1 MQRKHTGMIHRL
13 AASIL
18 DLCLPRTCAGCRQT
32 WMLAE
37 QGCWCSQCMPDLGWI
52 RSPRCPSCGTPFLD
66 SPQSDDHLCGDCLK
80 NSFSF
85 DVARSAVL
93 YAGVVRERIHQ
104 LKFGRQLHW
113 SSALVDLLVKTSG
126 GEEALPPVDFILPVP
141 LHRQRLQERGFNQAG
156 LMAGEFGRRWSIP
169 VRFGVLVRQR
179 ATQPQTRLG
188 RRERLENVQGAFT
201 VVKPEL
207 VRDRSVLLI
216 DDVFTTG
223 TTLSECARV
232 LKRAGAH
239 QVAAVTVARVA
250 PDAHLHGVDDL
261 GGSGW
266 RET

>member
-1 MQRKHTGMIHRL
+1 MTGMIQQL
-13 AASIL
+13 AAAIL

-37 QGCWCSQCMPDLGWI
+37 EGHWCPECTPSLDWI
-52 RSPRCPSCGTPFLD
+52 KSPLCPSCGTPFLD
-66 SPQSDDHLCGDCLK
+66 SPESDDHLCGDCLR
-80 NSFSF
+80 NSFAF

-93 YAGVVRERIHQ
+93 YAGVVRDRIHQ
-104 LKFGRQLHW
+104 LKFGCQLHW
-113 SSALVDLLVKTSG
+113 SPALVDLLVDTG
-126 GEEALPPVDFILPVP
+126 HWAEALQPVDFILPVP

-156 LMAGEFGRRWSIP
+156 LMAGELGRRRSIP

-201 VVKPEL
+201 VAKREL
-207 VRDRSVLLI
+207 VQDRSVLLI

-223 TTLSECARV
+223 TTLNECARV

-239 QVAAVTVARVA
+239 RVAAVTVARVA

-261 GGSGW
+261 GDSGW
-266 RET
+266 RKT